1 MKKLES
7 SFANMVIVLTIITV
21 VAAACLG
28 AMNNAT
34 AEPIAASKKAK
45 QEAAIKAV
53 LPEFASVDTA
63 VILNEQKIFRA
74 YDAENNLVG
83 IAIETAE
90 LGFGGDITTMV
101 GFDANGTIVNY
112 SLLQHAE
119 TPGLGSKLVDWFLVK
134 SDIRGANS
142 ANMPLRVS
150 KDGGEYDAN
159 GAIVGIAIETAELGF
174 GGDITTMVGFNANG
188 VLVEYSLLQHAE
200 TPGLGSK
207 LFDWFKVKSD
217 IRGAGAD
224 KMPLRVSKDGG
235 EFDAITAA
243 TISSRAFL
251 NSINKAYETYQIALG
266 ETPAVDAWSGA
277 TTVNPTDTVATT
289 DSIAV
294 DAWSGA
300 TTQTDSLN
308 SQPSTLN

>member
-7 SFANMVIVLTIITV
+7 SFINMVIVLTVITV
-21 VAAACLG
+21 IAAACLG
-28 AMNNAT
+28 AMNNVT

-53 LPEFASVDTA
+53 LPEFASIDTA
-63 VILNEQKIFRA
+63 VIVNEQKIFRA
-74 YDAENNLVG
+74 YDTENNLVG

-90 LGFGGDITTMV
+90 LGFGGDVTTMV
-101 GFDANGTIVNY
+101 GFDANGAIVDY

-119 TPGLGSKLVDWFLVK
+119 TPGLGSKLVDWFK
-134 SDIRGANS
+134 I
-142 ANMPLRVS
+142 
-150 KDGGEYDAN
+150 
-159 GAIVGIAIETAELGF
+159 
-174 GGDITTMVGFNANG
+174 
-188 VLVEYSLLQHAE
+188 
-200 TPGLGSK
+200 
-207 LFDWFKVKSD
+207 KSD

-266 ETPAVDAWSGA
+266 ETP
-277 TTVNPTDTVATT
+277 T
-289 DSIAV
+289 V

-300 TTQTDSLN
+300 TTQQSELELTTDTIATTDSTTIETVNNDTLQTDSLKVE
-308 SQPSTLN
+308 S

>member
-7 SFANMVIVLTIITV
+7 SFANMVIVLTVITV

-28 AMNNAT
+28 AMNNVT

-53 LPEFASVDTA
+53 LPEFATLDAEEV
-63 VILNEQKIFRA
+63 VNEQKIFRA
-74 YDAENNLVG
+74 YDASGNIVG
-83 IAIETAE
+83 IAIETSE

-150 KDGGEYDAN
+150 KDGGEYDA
-159 GAIVGIAIETAELGF
+159 
-174 GGDITTMVGFNANG
+174 
-188 VLVEYSLLQHAE
+188 
-200 TPGLGSK
+200 
-207 LFDWFKVKSD
+207 
-217 IRGAGAD
+217 
-224 KMPLRVSKDGG
+224 
-235 EFDAITAA
+235 ITAA

-251 NSINKAYETYQIALG
+251 NSINKAYETYQIARG
-266 ETPAVDAWSGA
+266 ETP
-277 TTVNPTDTVATT
+277 TVN
-289 DSIAV
+289 
-294 DAWSGA
+294 AWSGA
-300 TTQTDSLN
+300 TTQQAETELTTDSIATN
-308 SQPSTLN
+308 DTTTVDAWSEATAQTDTVKVES

>member
-7 SFANMVIVLTIITV
+7 SFMNMVIVLTLITV
-21 VAAACLG
+21 IAAACLG
-28 AMNNAT
+28 AMNNVT

-53 LPEFASVDTA
+53 LPEFVSVEEDN
-63 VILNEQKIFRA
+63 VNGQKIFRA
-74 YDAENNLVG
+74 
-83 IAIETAE
+83 
-90 LGFGGDITTMV
+90 
-101 GFDANGTIVNY
+101 
-112 SLLQHAE
+112 
-119 TPGLGSKLVDWFLVK
+119 
-134 SDIRGANS
+134 
-142 ANMPLRVS
+142 
-150 KDGGEYDAN
+150 YDAN

-174 GGDITTMVGFNANG
+174 GGDITTMVGFDANG

-207 LFDWFKVKSD
+207 LVDWFKVKSD
-217 IRGAGAD
+217 IRGAGAN

-266 ETPAVDAWSGA
+266 ETPTVDAWSGA
-277 TTVNPTDTVATT
+277 TSQQPELTPDSIATT
-289 DSIAV
+289 DS
-294 DAWSGA
+294 
-300 TTQTDSLN
+300 TTIETVNNDTLQTDSLKVEN
-308 SQPSTLN
+308 

>member
-28 AMNNAT
+28 AMNNVT

-53 LPEFASVDTA
+53 LPEFATLDAEEV
-63 VILNEQKIFRA
+63 VNEQKIFRA
-74 YDAENNLVG
+74 YDASGNIVG
-83 IAIETAE
+83 IAIETSE
-90 LGFGGDITTMV
+90 LGFGGDVITMV

-142 ANMPLRVS
+142 ADMPLRVS
-150 KDGGEYDAN
+150 KDGGKY
-159 GAIVGIAIETAELGF
+159 
-174 GGDITTMVGFNANG
+174 
-188 VLVEYSLLQHAE
+188 
-200 TPGLGSK
+200 
-207 LFDWFKVKSD
+207 
-217 IRGAGAD
+217 
-224 KMPLRVSKDGG
+224 
-235 EFDAITAA
+235 DAITAA

-251 NSINKAYETYQIALG
+251 NSINKAYETYQIARG
-266 ETPAVDAWSGA
+266 ETPAIDAWSGA
-277 TTVNPTDTVATT
+277 TSQNPTDSIAINDTT
-289 DSIAV
+289 AV
-294 DAWSGA
+294 DAWSKA
-300 TTQTDSLN
+300 TAQTDSVKVE
-308 SQPSTLN
+308 S

>member
-7 SFANMVIVLTIITV
+7 SFMNMVIVLTVITII
-21 VAAACLG
+21 AAACLG

-63 VILNEQKIFRA
+63 VIINEQKIFRA
-74 YDAENNLVG
+74 YDTENNLVG

-90 LGFGGDITTMV
+90 LGFGGDVTTMV
-101 GFDANGTIVNY
+101 GFD
-112 SLLQHAE
+112 
-119 TPGLGSKLVDWFLVK
+119 
-134 SDIRGANS
+134 
-142 ANMPLRVS
+142 
-150 KDGGEYDAN
+150 
-159 GAIVGIAIETAELGF
+159 
-174 GGDITTMVGFNANG
+174 ANG

-207 LFDWFKVKSD
+207 LVDWFKVKSD

-251 NSINKAYETYQIALG
+251 NSINKAYETYQIARG
-266 ETPAVDAWSGA
+266 ETPIVDAWSEA
-277 TTVNPTDTVATT
+277 TSVTPIDTIATIDVATVDTITNDTV
-289 DSIAV
+289 SI
-294 DAWSGA
+294 
-300 TTQTDSLN
+300 DSLN
-308 SQPSTLN
+308 SQL

>member
-7 SFANMVIVLTIITV
+7 SFINMVIVLTLITV
-21 VAAACLG
+21 IAAACLG

-63 VILNEQKIFRA
+63 VIVNEQKIFRA
-74 YDAENNLVG
+74 
-83 IAIETAE
+83 
-90 LGFGGDITTMV
+90 
-101 GFDANGTIVNY
+101 
-112 SLLQHAE
+112 
-119 TPGLGSKLVDWFLVK
+119 
-134 SDIRGANS
+134 
-142 ANMPLRVS
+142 
-150 KDGGEYDAN
+150 YDAN

>member
-1 MKKLES
+1 
-7 SFANMVIVLTIITV
+7 
-21 VAAACLG
+21 
-28 AMNNAT
+28 MNNAT

-63 VILNEQKIFRA
+63 VIVNEQKIFRA
-74 YDAENNLVG
+74 
-83 IAIETAE
+83 
-90 LGFGGDITTMV
+90 
-101 GFDANGTIVNY
+101 
-112 SLLQHAE
+112 
-119 TPGLGSKLVDWFLVK
+119 
-134 SDIRGANS
+134 
-142 ANMPLRVS
+142 
-150 KDGGEYDAN
+150 YDAN

-174 GGDITTMVGFNANG
+174 GGDVTTMVGFDANG

-207 LFDWFKVKSD
+207 LVDWFKVKSD
-217 IRGAGAD
+217 IRGASAD

-266 ETPAVDAWSGA
+266 ETP
-277 TTVNPTDTVATT
+277 T
-289 DSIAV
+289 V

-300 TTQTDSLN
+300 TTQQTEAVLATDTIATTDSTTIETVN
-308 SQPSTLN
+308 NDTLQIDSLKVEN

>member
-7 SFANMVIVLTIITV
+7 SFMNMVIVLTVITII
-21 VAAACLG
+21 AAACLG

-53 LPEFASVDTA
+53 LPEFASVEEDN
-63 VILNEQKIFRA
+63 VNDQKIFRA
-74 YDAENNLVG
+74 YN
-83 IAIETAE
+83 
-90 LGFGGDITTMV
+90 
-101 GFDANGTIVNY
+101 ANG
-112 SLLQHAE
+112 E
-119 TPGLGSKLVDWFLVK
+119 
-134 SDIRGANS
+134 
-142 ANMPLRVS
+142 
-150 KDGGEYDAN
+150 
-159 GAIVGIAIETAELGF
+159 IVGIAIETAELGF
-174 GGDITTMVGFNANG
+174 GGDVTTMVGFDANG

-207 LFDWFKVKSD
+207 LVDWFKVKSD

-266 ETPAVDAWSGA
+266 ETP
-277 TTVNPTDTVATT
+277 T
-289 DSIAV
+289 V

-300 TTQTDSLN
+300 TTQQTEAVLATDTIATTDSTTIETVNNDTLQTDSLKVEN
-308 SQPSTLN
+308 

>member
-21 VAAACLG
+21 IAAACLG

-63 VILNEQKIFRA
+63 VIVNKQKIFRA
-74 YDAENNLVG
+74 YDASGNIVG

-142 ANMPLRVS
+142 ADMPLRVS
-150 KDGGEYDAN
+150 KDGGEYDA
-159 GAIVGIAIETAELGF
+159 
-174 GGDITTMVGFNANG
+174 
-188 VLVEYSLLQHAE
+188 
-200 TPGLGSK
+200 
-207 LFDWFKVKSD
+207 
-217 IRGAGAD
+217 
-224 KMPLRVSKDGG
+224 
-235 EFDAITAA
+235 ITAA

-251 NSINKAYETYQIALG
+251 SSINKAYETYQIARG
-266 ETPAVDAWSGA
+266 ETPTVDAWSGA
-277 TTVNPTDTVATT
+277 TSQQPELELTPDSIATT
-289 DSIAV
+289 DSTTINT
-294 DAWSGA
+294 WSE
-300 TTQTDSLN
+300 TTPQTDSLN
-308 SQPSTLN
+308 SQL